1 MGSQRIGGSM
11 YRYVRIVVLLLTIL
25 TVFVPGWADRA
36 LAQSLHAA
44 LLRSDP
50 ADGSVLARTPGEIRL
65 WFSEPV
71 QLVGQSIMVF
81 APSGAAVE
89 LGTVQERNGEVSVPL
104 KVAVAG
110 TYLVNWQ
117 IISQDTD
124 PVSGSFVF
132 SVGQAGGAWAGTVSN
147 NASPLGFWLQALE
160 HLLHFLG
167 YALAFGV
174 LAFLRLVVAPL
185 KQDALAK
192 PIWRLVNFG
201 IIVLLVAEG
210 VALIAQSASLG
221 NHSLLDLT
229 FLVTVL
235 ASSFGRALALR
246 LGAALSLWVL
256 IGIIQQGNRRVV
268 DVALVLGGALAVID
282 SQASHAISSPIVWL
296 GLIVTALHIVA
307 MGVWIGGLIALL
319 ALWRRKEARVY
330 QQDLLARF
338 GSLALASVAELV
350 LTGVVLA
357 GLHLVRLADLL
368 TTPYGRL
375 LTIKILALLLP
386 LLFVL
391 LGQRHSRQRWW
402 LLEGCSL
409 LGILMLAALM
419 VSLSPP
425 R

>member
-1 MGSQRIGGSM
+1 M
-11 YRYVRIVVLLLTIL
+11 YRRVQIVVLLLAIL
-25 TVFVPGWADRA
+25 TVFVPGRADRA
-36 LAQSLHAA
+36 MAQSLHAA

-50 ADGSVLARTPGEIRL
+50 VDGSVLARAPGELRL

-81 APSGAAVE
+81 APSGASVE

-104 KVAVAG
+104 KVVTTG

-132 SVGQAGGAWAGTVSN
+132 SIGHAGGAWAGTVSN
-147 NASPLGFWLQALE
+147 NISPLGFWLQALA

-174 LAFLRLVVAPL
+174 LIFLRLIVVPL
-185 KQDALAK
+185 KQDVLIK
-192 PIWRLVNFG
+192 PIWLLVNLG
-201 IIVLLVAEG
+201 IIVLLIAEG

-256 IGIIQQGNRRVV
+256 VGIIQQGSRRVV
-268 DVALVLGGALAVID
+268 DVALVLGGALAMID

-296 GLIVTALHIVA
+296 GLTVTTLHIVA
-307 MGVWIGGLIALL
+307 MGAWFGGLIALL
-319 ALWRRKEARVY
+319 ALWMRKEAREY
-330 QQDLLARF
+330 RQDLFSRF
-338 GSLALASVAELV
+338 GPLAIASVVELI
-350 LTGVVLA
+350 LTGIVLA
-357 GLHLVRLADLL
+357 GLHLVRLTDLF
-368 TTPYGRL
+368 TTSYGRL
-375 LTIKILALLLP
+375 LTIKIVALSLP
-386 LLFVL
+386 LLFAL
-391 LGQRHSRQRWW
+391 LGQRRYRFSRERWW
-402 LLEGCSL
+402 LLEGGSL
-409 LGILMLAALM
+409 LGILTLAALL
-419 VSLSPP
+419 VSLPPP

>member
-1 MGSQRIGGSM
+1 M
-11 YRYVRIVVLLLTIL
+11 YRCVQIVVLLLAIL
-25 TVFVPGWADRA
+25 TVFVPGRADRA
-36 LAQSLHAA
+36 LAQALHAA

-50 ADGSVLARTPGEIRL
+50 ADGSVQARAPREIRL

-71 QLVGQSIMVF
+71 QLVGQSVMVF
-81 APSGAAVE
+81 APSGAPVK

-104 KVAVAG
+104 KVVAAG

-132 SVGQAGGAWAGTVSN
+132 SIGHAGGAWAGTVSN
-147 NASPLGFWLQALE
+147 NASPLGFWLQALA

-174 LAFLRLVVAPL
+174 LIFLRLVVVPL
-185 KQDALAK
+185 KQDALVK

-201 IIVLLVAEG
+201 IVVLLVAEG
-210 VALIAQSASLG
+210 ASLIAQSASLG

-256 IGIIQQGNRRVV
+256 VGIIQQGSRRVV

-296 GLIVTALHIVA
+296 GLIVTALHIAA
-307 MGVWIGGLIALL
+307 MGAWLGGLIALL
-319 ALWRRKEARVY
+319 ALWRRKEARAY
-330 QQDLLARF
+330 RQDLLARF
-338 GSLALASVAELV
+338 GPLAIASVVELI

-357 GLHLVRLADLL
+357 GLHLVSLTDLFA
-368 TTPYGRL
+368 TSYGHL
-375 LTIKILALLLP
+375 LTIKIVALLFP
-386 LLFVL
+386 LLFAL
-391 LGQRHSRQRWW
+391 LGQRRYRFSRERWW
-402 LLEGCSL
+402 LLEGGSL
-409 LGILMLAALM
+409 LGILTLAALL
-419 VSLSPP
+419 VSLPPP

>member
-1 MGSQRIGGSM
+1 MQ
-11 YRYVRIVVLLLTIL
+11 IVVWLLAIL
-25 TVFVPGWADRA
+25 IVFVPGRADRA

-50 ADGSVLARTPGEIRL
+50 ADGSVLARAPGEIRL

-81 APSGAAVE
+81 APSGAPVE
-89 LGTVQERNGEVSVPL
+89 PGTVQERNGEVSVPL
-104 KVAVAG
+104 KVAAAG

-132 SVGQAGGAWAGTVSN
+132 SIEHVGGAWAGTVSN
-147 NASPLGFWLQALE
+147 NASPLGFWLQALA

-167 YALAFGV
+167 YALAFGTLV
-174 LAFLRLVVAPL
+174 FLRLIVVPL
-185 KQDALAK
+185 KQDVLVK
-192 PIWRLVNFG
+192 PIWWLVNLG
-201 IIVLLVAEG
+201 IVVLLVAEG

-256 IGIIQQGNRRVV
+256 VGIIQQGSRRVV

-296 GLIVTALHIVA
+296 GLIVTALHIAA
-307 MGVWIGGLIALL
+307 MGAWLGGLIALL
-319 ALWRRKEARVY
+319 ALWRRKEARAY
-330 QQDLLARF
+330 RQDLLARF
-338 GSLALASVAELV
+338 GPLAIASVVELI

-357 GLHLVRLADLL
+357 GLHLVRLTDLFA
-368 TTPYGRL
+368 TPYGRL
-375 LTIKILALLLP
+375 LTIKIVTLLLP
-386 LLFVL
+386 LLFAL
-391 LGQRHSRQRWW
+391 LGQQRYRFSRERWW
-402 LLEGCSL
+402 LCSTR
-409 LGILMLAALM
+409 
-419 VSLSPP
+419 S